1 MDQLFDLPALLT
13 DRKSPS
19 RALTSETNFFG
30 LKAERKTATDC
41 VASDTTGKARW
52 SPYPPCRFA
61 VEFWDIDSL
70 KEKSRLHSHTIWYAG
85 NLFNVYVQVA
95 RKKGTQLGI
104 YLHRQSNIDP
114 IPAPSAPVETGTR
127 GERNHNRVPSLPQ
140 QILSSVS
147 SPTVHRSPSLH
158 PLQRSATPGSSPPH
172 SANLATSYQSTG
184 NAVPAT
190 APPIAPVQPY
200 RDPRSSV
207 SAYFCVSCAS
217 TTGSSITRFTSVPD
231 VFSVSQS
238 WGWKSSS
245 LRSEEVDEVGADGQP
260 VKTPVPAPKELSLR
274 ATVVLGVV

>member
-1 MDQLFDLPALLT
+1 MDQLFDLPAPQT

-19 RALTSETNFFG
+19 RAATSETNFFG
-30 LKAERKTATDC
+30 LKAERKTAVEC
-41 VASDTTGKARW
+41 VANDATGKARW

-70 KEKSRLHSHTIWYAG
+70 KEKSRLHSHTIWYGG
-85 NLFNVYVQVA
+85 NLFNVYVQVV
-95 RKKGTQLGI
+95 RKKGIQLGI
-104 YLHRQSNIDP
+104 YLHRQSSVDP
-114 IPAPSAPVETGTR
+114 IPAPSAPVQAGAR
-127 GERNHNRVPSLPQ
+127 GERNHNRVPSFPQ

-147 SPTVHRSPSLH
+147 SPTVRHSPSMQ
-158 PLQRSATPGSSPPH
+158 PIRSATPNSSPP
-172 SANLATSYQSTG
+172 TSTSTTYQSTG
-184 NAVPAT
+184 NAIPAT
-190 APPIAPVQPY
+190 APPISPAQPY

-207 SAYFCVSCAS
+207 SAYFSISCTS

-245 LRSEEVDEVGADGQP
+245 LRSEEMGEVGADGQP
-260 VKTPVPAPKELSLR
+260 VKSPVPAPKELSLR